1 MGRVSRFVRVW
12 LVGRVLKRNPLVAVL
27 LALADL
33 LRRARRGARGVP
45 LSPVRAGTVVGRD
58 FLRRAGYAEPDAP
71 TPAGEL
77 DDLGA
82 FARPAF
88 DPDAVAPAVRAFYER
103 TGDYRMTY
111 RVRWGRGFRLGARL
125 AGVLTSRIRQ
135 LNLPGGGS
143 GWRPLRGRF
152 VAVDVPGD
160 PREEV
165 RGWVRENVAGE
176 AVFVALYGAHE
187 RDGER
192 FVNVA
197 VPLPGGN
204 LSTVLRPRNVGGSG
218 AAGREDA
225 LEWTTEGGG
234 APGLFAVTPVGAF
247 RLPVGQRFVVRRAA
261 DADADA
267 ADGPAADAPLT
278 ATHEMWVAGATFL
291 RIDYRIERREDR
303 R

>member
-12 LVGRVLKRNPLVAVL
+12 VVGRLLKRNPLIAVL
-27 LALADL
+27 LTVVGL
-33 LRRARRGARGVP
+33 LRRARRGTRGIP
-45 LSPVRAGTVVGRD
+45 LSPVRAGAFVGGD
-58 FLRRAGYAEPDAP
+58 FLARAGYVEPDEP

-77 DDLGA
+77 DNLGA
-82 FARPAF
+82 FDRPSF
-88 DPDAVAPAVRAFYER
+88 DPDAVAPAVREFYER

-125 AGVLTSRIRQ
+125 AGRLTSRIEQ

-152 VAVDVPGD
+152 VAVDVPDD
-160 PREEV
+160 PREAV

-187 RDGER
+187 TDGER
-192 FVNVA
+192 FVNIA

-204 LSTVLRPRNVGGSG
+204 LSTVLRPRNVG
-218 AAGREDA
+218 EDGDA
-225 LEWTTEGGG
+225 IEWTTEGGG
-234 APGLFAVTPVGAF
+234 DPGLFVVTRVGAF
-247 RLPVGQRFVVRRAA
+247 RLPVGQRFVVRRATDAENGAGGEGPSA
-261 DADADA
+261 DASM
-267 ADGPAADAPLT
+267 T
-278 ATHEMWVAGATFL
+278 ATHEMWVLGATFL
-291 RIDYRIERREDR
+291 RIDYRTERREDR